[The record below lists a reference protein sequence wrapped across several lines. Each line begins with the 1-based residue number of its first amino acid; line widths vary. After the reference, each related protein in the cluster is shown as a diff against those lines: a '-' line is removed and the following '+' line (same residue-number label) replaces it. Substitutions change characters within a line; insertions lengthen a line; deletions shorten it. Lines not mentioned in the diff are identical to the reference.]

1 MPLGRAPRQRQGRA
15 VILDRMGKSACRDAA
30 TIVRDARPARIGLS
44 HITPATQVDVVR
56 PSVRWRG
63 SAAASYAKRPG
74 QSESFIDPAS
84 NTLHK
89 VLPSFQHCSIA
100 WLTGENGLWYQG
112 L

>member
-1 MPLGRAPRQRQGRA
+1 MLHL
-15 VILDRMGKSACRDAA
+15 LD
-30 TIVRDARPARIGLS
+30 
-44 HITPATQVDVVR
+44 QVDVVR

-84 NTLHK
+84 STLHK
-89 VLPSFQHCSIA
+89 VLPSFQINSSS